1 MEIVG
6 SSSQLRI
13 SYKEPCGAIWQGDV
27 VVGGG
32 SAGGRVAMVESG
44 SGAADSIVESTF
56 ELE

>member
-1 MEIVG
+1 MTEVG
-6 SSSQLRI
+6 ESGRVMI